1 MVVASDDANYAAALA
16 AAMSAR
22 FEVQV
27 VDPQRVEGIDDFVMR
42 VSPTVFVYDA
52 GAAFAP
58 DAVREIARAV
68 ATLVL
73 GPDDA
78 QPMIE
83 AVEAGAL
90 GYLSR
95 ESSFKEIER
104 GTVSVAEG
112 TAVIPPFML
121 GSLLHHVV
129 ERRRGQSAA
138 LEQLDGLTPRES
150 EVFRLAAMG
159 LGHDGIAERL
169 FISPATARTHLHR
182 IFKKLDVHSKA
193 ELVAL
198 AASGGFPTSE
208 ES

>member
-1 MVVASDDANYAAALA
+1 MVFASDDANYASALA

-22 FEVQV
+22 FEVEV
-27 VDPQRVEGIDDFVMR
+27 ADPQEAQGIGDVVKR
-42 VSPTVFVYDA
+42 VSATVFVYDA
-52 GAAFAP
+52 GSSSAP
-58 DAVREIARAV
+58 DAVHGIARSV
-68 ATLVL
+68 TTLIL

-78 QPMIE
+78 RSMIA

-95 ESSFKEIER
+95 EAPFKEIEHA
-104 GTVSVAEG
+104 VLSVQEG

-129 ERRRGQSAA
+129 ERRRGESAA
-138 LEQLDGLTPRES
+138 LEQLDELTPRES

-182 IFKKLDVHSKA
+182 IFKKLDIHSKA

-198 AASGGFPTSE
+198 AASGGLPTSE
-208 ES
+208 EL